1 MVTAWTPRQ
10 KHLMSLVDAYN
21 RTLPVGYIPPLIAKA
36 NGTLHIVA
44 EQIDVPL
51 EELDSFL
58 TMVNAELPPV
68 D

>member
-1 MVTAWTPRQ
+1 
-10 KHLMSLVDAYN
+10 MSLVDAYN